1 MAKLSKAFLDRIK
14 RFAID
19 DETGEEFEVEMS
31 YDEKEDWLR
40 NGRRDDVLKE
50 LRVFSREPGT
60 KEFKDSGLSEVEK
73 GNFLDS
79 ARKKI
84 DLRVNLDEKG
94 NRKQGK
100 FDKFVDDHFKPST
113 DEPMLIGAVKLAFYL
128 ELKLISS
135 IWEGIQ
141 IARTSSERKEMKRE
155 KEQELKQ
162 RAKRNKEKAKQEKSR
177 VEEKYEKRIKEL
189 EEKLAEKNKPEA
201 EKQAEK
207 QAEKS
212 AEKAPEK
219 APQSGQPQQQV
230 QAGQPQQQVNQQNAN
245 QPQANQP
252 QMPAGSPQA
261 NQNMDMQA
269 MITQLIQMM
278 LQYMTGQQAQNNAP
292 QAQGGMQV
300 NPQMLQQLQG
310 MLNMMQGQQRPP
322 QNQAPVNSQRKPEM
336 VSQSGPQINI
346 QSEQPVNR
354 SVKPGPQP
362 KNVSTG
368 TQTENVKPGPQP
380 KNVTPGPQP
389 ENVTPGPLPENVTPG
404 PLPKNVSTGTRTEN
418 LDPAPQPKNVKP
430 APQPKKYVPPKRT
443 EADNARVAEVNTA
456 LGSRAGIEQYLN
468 GKLSSAGEEADSLS
482 GVRSALQTLARD
494 MENNPGASH
503 LELMEG
509 LRREA
514 EAYLADHAPI
524 DAKNKQELSDILS
537 VRAIYNAMTD
547 AKVEERLRVE
557 KEDIVDNVT
566 RENLLDDDSLVE
578 LKDALKA
585 MPPSPGRD
593 RLIDSIGE
601 LREEMV
607 NNPEGDHLAQ
617 LHSVMKEAGSYM
629 EGAGEQKPD
638 FSANPE
644 LKQILESVD
653 RVRQKDHVDE
663 RLAYRNHLTQEGV
676 KNTLR
681 ELPAG
686 ANDSPEFTKLR
697 DSLKALDA
705 AYSEEDGPNKEM
717 HIANARRKA
726 ALAAEQ
732 YALHPEQAPTVGQN
746 GRPLSAEAAAEAR
759 QAMERRLEAARS
771 LSGAYNTLQ
780 REDDQ
785 KTIEGRQ
792 EELRQER
799 EERRRELEERARIR
813 SQKEAELNE
822 INAQRSGELRNAV
835 SLEREEAVLNKEID
849 SRQKGIDELERDN
862 VRLTQELETATRDF
876 EAARNEFTDVVNEL
890 NQLGNDD
897 NTLKADREQLEADKR
912 ALEAEVLKGAS
923 NKEDAKNRSNL
934 RNDMKSNSGN
944 IPDNPAPGARAENKG
959 QKWLGNDDLDALS
972 NALGRMPGVGG
983 DLRTA
988 IRGLKEA
995 GLGGKDGLPA
1005 QEYVRLYEEAK
1016 KFTEK
1021 AVLNE
1026 DMRGIGITGEQLA
1039 NAKQAAGT
1047 VIDKLDAN
1055 NRYKNFKAIV
1065 DFQKKIVDFNE
1076 RARQLEER
1084 ERRIRERELKQNE
1097 RNEKTR
1103 QAEDKA
1109 IGLQE
1114 AKNKKAKAGRDLQ
1127 ENAAK
1132 RESAERGKRD
1142 LESRRDE
1149 LTSQRKQSMERAK
1162 RLRAEARNKKAE
1174 LNGNNRRNE
1183 NVM

>member
-100 FDKFVDDHFKPST
+100 FDKFVDDHFKPSS

-212 AEKAPEK
+212 AEKAP
-219 APQSGQPQQQV
+219 QSGQPQQQ
-230 QAGQPQQQVNQQNAN
+230 ANQQQMNQQNAN
-245 QPQANQP
+245 QPQANQQNANQP
-252 QMPAGSPQA
+252 QANQFQMPAGRPQA

-269 MITQLIQMM
+269 MMTQLIQMM
-278 LQYMTGQQAQNNAP
+278 LQYMMGQQAQNNAP

-310 MLNMMQGQQRPP
+310 MLNMMQGQQRPA

-336 VSQSGPQINI
+336 VVQSGPQINI
-346 QSEQPVNR
+346 QPEQPVNR

-380 KNVTPGPQP
+380 
-389 ENVTPGPLPENVTPG
+389 ENVTPG

-418 LDPAPQPKNVKP
+418 LDPGPLPKNLDPGPLPKNLDP
-430 APQPKKYVPPKRT
+430 GPQPKKYVPPKRT
-443 EADNARVAEVNTA
+443 EADNTRVAEVNTA

-468 GKLSSAGEEADSLS
+468 GKLSSAGEEANSLS
-482 GVRSALQTLARD
+482 GVRSALQALSRE

-503 LELMEG
+503 LEHMER

-524 DAKNKQELSDILS
+524 DAKNKRELSDILS

-644 LKQILESVD
+644 LKQVLESID

-697 DSLKALDA
+697 DSLKALDT

-732 YALHPEQAPTVGQN
+732 YALHPEQAPTTEQN

-759 QAMERRLEAARS
+759 QAIERRLEAARS

-835 SLEREEAVLNKEID
+835 SLEREEAVLNNEID

-912 ALEAEVLKGAS
+912 ALEAEVLKGS
-923 NKEDAKNRSNL
+923 LNKEDAKNRSSL
-934 RNDMKSNSGN
+934 MNDMKVNSGN
-944 IPDNPAPGARAENKG
+944 IPDDPAPGARAENRG

-972 NALGRMPGVGG
+972 NALGRVPGAGD
-983 DLRTA
+983 DLRVA

-1016 KFTEK
+1016 KFTET

-1026 DMRGIGITGEQLA
+1026 DMRGAGITGEQLA

-1084 ERRIRERELKQNE
+1084 
-1097 RNEKTR
+1097 
-1103 QAEDKA
+1103 
-1109 IGLQE
+1109 
-1114 AKNKKAKAGRDLQ
+1114 
-1127 ENAAK
+1127 
-1132 RESAERGKRD
+1132 
-1142 LESRRDE
+1142 
-1149 LTSQRKQSMERAK
+1149 RA
-1162 RLRAEARNKKAE
+1162 
-1174 LNGNNRRNE
+1174 
-1183 NVM
+1183 

>member
-100 FDKFVDDHFKPST
+100 FDKFVDDHFKPSS

-212 AEKAPEK
+212 AEKAP
-219 APQSGQPQQQV
+219 QSGQPQQQ
-230 QAGQPQQQVNQQNAN
+230 ANQQQMNQQNAN
-245 QPQANQP
+245 QPQANQQNANQP
-252 QMPAGSPQA
+252 QANQFQMPAGRPQA

-269 MITQLIQMM
+269 MMTQLIQMM
-278 LQYMTGQQAQNNAP
+278 LQYMMGQQAQNNAP

-310 MLNMMQGQQRPP
+310 MLNMMQGQQRPA

-336 VSQSGPQINI
+336 VVQSGPQINI
-346 QSEQPVNR
+346 QPEQPVNR

-380 KNVTPGPQP
+380 
-389 ENVTPGPLPENVTPG
+389 ENVTPG

-418 LDPAPQPKNVKP
+418 LDPGPLPKNLDPGPLPKNLDP
-430 APQPKKYVPPKRT
+430 GPQPKKYVPPKRT
-443 EADNARVAEVNTA
+443 EADNTRVAEVNTA

-468 GKLSSAGEEADSLS
+468 GKLSSAGEEANSLS
-482 GVRSALQTLARD
+482 GVRSALQALSRE

-503 LELMEG
+503 LEHMER

-524 DAKNKQELSDILS
+524 DAKNKRELSDILS

-644 LKQILESVD
+644 LKQVLESID

-697 DSLKALDA
+697 DSLKALDT

-732 YALHPEQAPTVGQN
+732 YALHPEQAPTTEQN

-759 QAMERRLEAARS
+759 QAIERRLEAARS

-835 SLEREEAVLNKEID
+835 SLEREEAVLNNEID

-912 ALEAEVLKGAS
+912 ALEAEVLKGS
-923 NKEDAKNRSNL
+923 LNKEDAKNRSSL
-934 RNDMKSNSGN
+934 MNDMKVNSGN
-944 IPDNPAPGARAENKG
+944 IPDDPAPGARAENRG

-972 NALGRMPGVGG
+972 NALGRVPGAGD
-983 DLRTA
+983 DLRVA

-1016 KFTEK
+1016 KFTET

-1026 DMRGIGITGEQLA
+1026 DMRGAGITGEQLA

-1114 AKNKKAKAGRDLQ
+1114 AKNKQAKAGRDLK

-1149 LTSQRKQSMERAK
+1149 LTGQRKQSMERAK

>member
-212 AEKAPEK
+212 AEKAP
-219 APQSGQPQQQV
+219 QSGQPQQQ
-230 QAGQPQQQVNQQNAN
+230 ANQQQTNQQNAN
-245 QPQANQP
+245 QPQANQF
-252 QMPAGSPQA
+252 QMPAGRPQA

-389 ENVTPGPLPENVTPG
+389 ENVSTGTRTENLDPG
-404 PLPKNVSTGTRTEN
+404 PLPKNVSTGTQTEK
-418 LDPAPQPKNVKP
+418 LDP

-644 LKQILESVD
+644 LKQILESID

-697 DSLKALDA
+697 DSLKTLDA

-726 ALAAEQ
+726 ALAVEQ
-732 YALHPEQAPTVGQN
+732 
-746 GRPLSAEAAAEAR
+746 
-759 QAMERRLEAARS
+759 
-771 LSGAYNTLQ
+771 
-780 REDDQ
+780 
-785 KTIEGRQ
+785 
-792 EELRQER
+792 
-799 EERRRELEERARIR
+799 
-813 SQKEAELNE
+813 
-822 INAQRSGELRNAV
+822 
-835 SLEREEAVLNKEID
+835 
-849 SRQKGIDELERDN
+849 
-862 VRLTQELETATRDF
+862 
-876 EAARNEFTDVVNEL
+876 
-890 NQLGNDD
+890 
-897 NTLKADREQLEADKR
+897 
-912 ALEAEVLKGAS
+912 
-923 NKEDAKNRSNL
+923 
-934 RNDMKSNSGN
+934 
-944 IPDNPAPGARAENKG
+944 
-959 QKWLGNDDLDALS
+959 
-972 NALGRMPGVGG
+972 
-983 DLRTA
+983 
-988 IRGLKEA
+988 
-995 GLGGKDGLPA
+995 
-1005 QEYVRLYEEAK
+1005 
-1016 KFTEK
+1016 
-1021 AVLNE
+1021 
-1026 DMRGIGITGEQLA
+1026 
-1039 NAKQAAGT
+1039 
-1047 VIDKLDAN
+1047 
-1055 NRYKNFKAIV
+1055 
-1065 DFQKKIVDFNE
+1065 
-1076 RARQLEER
+1076 
-1084 ERRIRERELKQNE
+1084 
-1097 RNEKTR
+1097 
-1103 QAEDKA
+1103 
-1109 IGLQE
+1109 
-1114 AKNKKAKAGRDLQ
+1114 
-1127 ENAAK
+1127 
-1132 RESAERGKRD
+1132 
-1142 LESRRDE
+1142 
-1149 LTSQRKQSMERAK
+1149 
-1162 RLRAEARNKKAE
+1162 
-1174 LNGNNRRNE
+1174 
-1183 NVM
+1183 